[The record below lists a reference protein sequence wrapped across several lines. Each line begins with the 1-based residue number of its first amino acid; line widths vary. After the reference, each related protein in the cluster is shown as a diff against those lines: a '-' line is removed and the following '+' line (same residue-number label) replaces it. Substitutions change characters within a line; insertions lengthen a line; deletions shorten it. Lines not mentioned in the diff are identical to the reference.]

1 MNFFVF
7 CFALALSLGL
17 ALQREPDGILG
28 EWQLDAAY
36 RHRAS
41 APLYLHLKESAR
53 RDTIIMID
61 SIKLQD
67 GTSFRQELRLP
78 LSLSEHSIER
88 SEVVKWNPRP
98 TSLHVEYYQKISKP
112 EHLALTLDFDLENGR
127 LRLRKTRREFGVD
140 ETEVFYYI
148 PFKRLKR

>member
-1 MNFFVF
+1 MNHVAF
-7 CFALALSLGL
+7 CLALALSFSLVS
-17 ALQREPDGILG
+17 QREPDGILG
-28 EWQLDAAY
+28 EWQLESSY
-36 RHRAS
+36 RGRAG
-41 APLYLHLKESAR
+41 APIYLHLKESLR

-61 SIKLQD
+61 SIKLND
-67 GTSFRQELRLP
+67 GSKFRQELRLP

-88 SEVVKWNPRP
+88 SEVVQWNSRP

-127 LRLRKTRREFGVD
+127 LRLRKIRREFGID

-148 PFKRLKR
+148 PFKRHQR